1 MEKMTDR
8 EQYAPGP
15 ASGAQIR
22 KDGEK
27 WTLILVRELRHP
39 PEKVW
44 QALTDPAHLR
54 EWAPFDADGS
64 LGTVGTTVKLTT
76 VGAPA
81 TRVTETTVTRADAP
95 KVLEYNWGGFDM
107 RWELEAL
114 GGGTRLTL
122 STNIGHR
129 FISMGAA
136 GWHICFDVLD
146 HLLSG
151 TPIGRI
157 VAGEAMKF
165 GWPRLNSEYARQ
177 FGIETPTA
185 RLRKQAQ
192 EYEEAREI
200 QQALMPKE
208 IPQMPG
214 LEISASWRPAR
225 IVGGDYFDVFK
236 FGASRLGL
244 CIADV
249 SGKGMP
255 AALLMSNLQA
265 VVKARAA
272 ENSSPKELVENVNR
286 MMSRNTTEA
295 KFITL
300 FYGLVD
306 VDRKTLQ
313 YANAGHNA
321 PVLTREDGVQVRL
334 EQGGLIVGAFQESV
348 YDQGEI
354 DLRPGDRLVMFT
366 DGLSEAVDGNGE
378 EFGEER
384 LAEASRCNRQLSAE
398 ALHRCLL
405 DRVTDF
411 CGGEFED
418 DATVLVVAVS

>member
-1 MEKMTDR
+1 VSER

-15 ASGAQIR
+15 ASGAQVR

-27 WTLILVRELRHP
+27 WTLILVRELRHS
-39 PEKVW
+39 PERVW

-54 EWAPFDADGS
+54 EWAPFEADGS

-76 VGAPA
+76 VGTP
-81 TRVTETTVTRADAP
+81 TPQVSETTVRRAEAP
-95 KVLEYNWGGFDM
+95 KVLEYNWGAQDI
-107 RWELEAL
+107 RWELEAF

-122 STNIGHR
+122 WHNIDRR

-136 GWHICFDVLD
+136 GWHIAFDVLD
-146 HLLSG
+146 RLLSG

-165 GWPRLNSEYARQ
+165 GWPRLNSEYAKQ
-177 FGIETPTA
+177 FGIETPSL

-192 EYEEAREI
+192 EYAEAKEI

-214 LEISASWRPAR
+214 LEISGSWRPAR

-265 VVKARAA
+265 VVKALAS
-272 ENSSPKELVENVNR
+272 ENTSPKELVEKVNR
-286 MMSRNTTEA
+286 VMWRNTMEG

-300 FYGLVD
+300 FYGLLD

-334 EQGGLIVGAFQESV
+334 GQGGLIVGAFQESV

-354 DLRPGDRLVMFT
+354 ELQPGDRLVMFT

-384 LAEASRCNRQLSAE
+384 LAEASLCNRQQSAE